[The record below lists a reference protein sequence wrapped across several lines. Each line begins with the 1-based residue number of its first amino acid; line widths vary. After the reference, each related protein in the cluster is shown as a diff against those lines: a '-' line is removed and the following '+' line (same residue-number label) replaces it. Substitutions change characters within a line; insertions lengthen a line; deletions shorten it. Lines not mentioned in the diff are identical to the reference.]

1 MARRKSINLFWPIVG
16 VFIMVG
22 GCMNL
27 VSSVFGDGDD
37 KTVKAAE
44 VLVTPA
50 PSPMPLPDLLKK
62 TLVDAQNEVEA
73 RGLRLSTNGIADYS
87 YCTDRSDCFVYRMA
101 PKAGT
106 VVQPGGEVAVRFVT
120 VEEWTF
126 YKRHRTMP
134 NVVGWSEDRADD
146 LFEPIDATVVS
157 SNRESAKV
165 PVGQNRV
172 IAQAPKP
179 GTRLRIGQKI
189 KLVIGYNY
197 GSTTSGG
204 GDGGVDLDVDVDRNK
219 GESRFCSKRW
229 WC

>member
-1 MARRKSINLFWPIVG
+1 MFWPIVG
-16 VFIMVG
+16 VLIVVG

-27 VSSVFGDGDD
+27 VDSVFGDGDD
-37 KTVKAAE
+37 RAVRAAE
-44 VLVTPA
+44 APTTPQS
-50 PSPMPLPDLLKK
+50 SPTPLPDLTKK
-62 TLVDAQNEVEA
+62 TLVEAQNQVEA
-73 RGLRLSTNGIADYS
+73 LGLRLSTNGIGDYG
-87 YCTDRSDCFVYRMA
+87 YCGDRSDCLVYRMT

-106 VVQPGGEVAVRFVT
+106 VVQFGGEVAVRFVT

-134 NVVGWSEDRADD
+134 NVVGWSEGRADD
-146 LFEPIDATVVS
+146 LFDPIDAVVVS

-197 GSTTSGG
+197 SSTTSGG
-204 GDGGVDLDVDVDRNK
+204 GDGGVNLDVDVDRNK